1 MLGGDLR
8 SGECVPWCG
17 ALWGLYSSTCS
28 FFLLGACLRQH
39 FLEPGLLSFL
49 PSFDNT
55 ILKHSPPTQTPTIWI
70 SSMALRGGPDVKRP
84 VEILDVMKWVCRD
97 FWIELYQKSIDKLQT
112 NNKDKFVLQDFNYR
126 WMRYMFPGGEEARHA
141 AKKYL
146 VFPCALIRGALAA
159 CDVDAI
165 VNAEFSQAP
174 KVLFHIKLT
183 GVN

>member
-1 MLGGDLR
+1 MIVNFYGRLLFWDLL
-8 SGECVPWCG
+8 VVFKT
-17 ALWGLYSSTCS
+17 SSHTQHTHPFPNS
-28 FFLLGACLRQH
+28 RPNDPPPPSPLELR
-39 FLEPGLLSFL
+39 
-49 PSFDNT
+49 
-55 ILKHSPPTQTPTIWI
+55 
-70 SSMALRGGPDVKRP
+70 MALRGGPDVKRP